1 MPPGKTKYAHIST
14 GVFVESRDR
23 MARSNMKIANA
34 TKIQREIEVIQ
45 PLTSG
50 MFSKNLDKLS
60 MRALLENYSFCEKNN
75 GINPI
80 FPWEHY
86 NINIAMV
93 AKKTYN

>member
-45 PLTSG
+45 RLTSG

-60 MRALLENYSFCEKNN
+60 MRGLPLSISELNIIESF
-75 GINPI
+75 
-80 FPWEHY
+80 
-86 NINIAMV
+86 
-93 AKKTYN
+93 T